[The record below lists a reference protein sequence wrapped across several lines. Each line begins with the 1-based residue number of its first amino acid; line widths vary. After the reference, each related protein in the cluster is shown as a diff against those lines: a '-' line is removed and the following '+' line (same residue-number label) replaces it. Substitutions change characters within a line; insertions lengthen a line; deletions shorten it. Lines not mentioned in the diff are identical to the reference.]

1 MLKTWLF
8 RKLTMRL
15 HMLLLAFV
23 AMGGCTATPLP
34 SVDPNMA
41 WVDFATPT
49 PGGKVLM
56 AEKLDGQRLRDGR
69 FFQVSP
75 GSHELEVRFDFEVLG
90 GGGLGLMSEPQER
103 LCYLTVRYDHFEA
116 GQRYRLEARNLAF
129 TPSARLYDAKREIV
143 AEDRQA
149 RCMP

>member
-1 MLKTWLF
+1 
-8 RKLTMRL
+8 MRL

-23 AMGGCTATPLP
+23 VMSGCTATPLP
-34 SVDPNMA
+34 AVDSNMA
-41 WVDFATPT
+41 WIDFATPT

-75 GSHELEVRFDFEVLG
+75 GSHELEVRFDFEVFG

>member
-1 MLKTWLF
+1 MRLYL
-8 RKLTMRL
+8 LTMV
-15 HMLLLAFV
+15 AI
-23 AMGGCTATPLP
+23 AMGGCATSPLP
-34 SVDPNMA
+34 SVDPAMA

-75 GSHELEVRFDFEVLG
+75 GSHELEVRFDFEVFG
-90 GGGLGLMSEPQER
+90 GGGFGVLTEPQER
-103 LCYLTVRYDHFEA
+103 LCYLSVRYDHFEA

-143 AEDRQA
+143 AEDRQV
-149 RCMP
+149 RCIP

>member
-1 MLKTWLF
+1 
-8 RKLTMRL
+8 MRL

-23 AMGGCTATPLP
+23 VMSGCTATPLP
-34 SVDPNMA
+34 AVDSNMA
-41 WVDFATPT
+41 WIDFATPT

-69 FFQVSP
+69 FFQVSS
-75 GSHELEVRFDFEVLG
+75 GSHELEVRFDFEVFG

>member
-1 MLKTWLF
+1 
-8 RKLTMRL
+8 
-15 HMLLLAFV
+15 MLLLAFV
-23 AMGGCTATPLP
+23 VMSGCTATPLP
-34 SVDPNMA
+34 AVDSNMA
-41 WVDFATPT
+41 WIDFATPT

-75 GSHELEVRFDFEVLG
+75 GSHELEVRFDFEVFG

>member
-1 MLKTWLF
+1 
-8 RKLTMRL
+8 MRL
-15 HMLLLAFV
+15 HMLLLALV
-23 AMGGCTATPLP
+23 SMGGCASSPLP

-41 WVDFATPT
+41 WVDFATPA

-75 GSHELEVRFDFEVLG
+75 GSHELEVRFDFEVFG
-90 GGGLGLMSEPQER
+90 GGGLGMLSEPQER

-129 TPSARLYDAKREIV
+129 TPSARLYNAKREIV
-143 AEDRQA
+143 AEDRQDH
-149 RCMP
+149 CIP

>member
-1 MLKTWLF
+1 
-8 RKLTMRL
+8 MRL

>member
-1 MLKTWLF
+1 
-8 RKLTMRL
+8 MRL

-23 AMGGCTATPLP
+23 AMSGCTATPLP
-34 SVDPNMA
+34 SADPNMA

-75 GSHELEVRFDFEVLG
+75 GSHELEVRFDFEVFG
-90 GGGLGLMSEPQER
+90 GGGLGLMTEPQER

-116 GQRYRLEARNLAF
+116 GQRYRLEARNLAY